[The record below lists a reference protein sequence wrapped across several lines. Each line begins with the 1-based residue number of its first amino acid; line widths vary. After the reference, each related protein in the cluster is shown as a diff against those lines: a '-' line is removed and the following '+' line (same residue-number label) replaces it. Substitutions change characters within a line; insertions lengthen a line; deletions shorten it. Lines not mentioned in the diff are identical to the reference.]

1 MQLVTGLWLTSV
13 LLFHS
18 HPCRPKPV
26 AFWWDRDWVLH
37 PARSSGGWG
46 RREVIVPSPTSSAGV
61 ETLYWASLPLPNLTE
76 IGWRPPNYLE
86 NDRCDPLF
94 SLVIYFFQS
103 GKKLKLVPSVYPS
116 AWWSS
121 KAVPPR
127 AADSSA
133 CQVSLLIGKTSR
145 SLENWL
151 ISAFW
156 SSTSPWKTI
165 CQILFPLAFS
175 NNSTTLEGV
184 GSHNQDL
191 LHVYAMILWS
201 LLSSRKK
208 SST

>member
-1 MQLVTGLWLTSV
+1 MTGVIPFSAWL
-13 LLFHS
+13 F
-18 HPCRPKPV
+18 
-26 AFWWDRDWVLH
+26 
-37 PARSSGGWG
+37 
-46 RREVIVPSPTSSAGV
+46 I
-61 ETLYWASLPLPNLTE
+61 
-76 IGWRPPNYLE
+76 
-86 NDRCDPLF
+86 
-94 SLVIYFFQS
+94 FFQS

-116 AWWSS
+116 AWWST

-156 SSTSPWKTI
+156 SSTSPKTI

-184 GSHNQDL
+184 GSHDQDL

-208 SST
+208 KLYVGIWKHGCLNNWQLLCLVEPPQ